1 MDSAA
6 MDDFVRNLVGRLDVD
21 RPTAERVY
29 LFLTQNAERVP
40 DWLGL
45 RSPGKQT
52 LTGDAVQGSNR

>member
-29 LFLTQNAERVP
+29 LFLTQNVDQVP
-40 DWLGL
+40 EWLGL
-45 RSPGKQT
+45 RTAAKAPLGGET
-52 LTGDAVQGSNR
+52 VQGSNR